1 MRTGRGVWRG
11 LRCVLEE
18 DVIKWRWFD
27 YSLLFSDMR
36 LRGWCKC
43 VRVYTVKHIYLCYIF
58 KVYKVLW
65 EHHSLSNMYHSF
77 CCCLQSQLS
86 GRLEGHSMSDETKTH
101 RHTQITA
108 LITTALKTFFS
119 DRFTHSTLLTRGCLC
134 CVLLLF
140 RAGTEVD
147 RVCFR
152 VMITVYW
159 ETLLHCSTA
168 AQEHFRNDQLT
179 YKHTKMHK
187 SKHFLERKW
196 SKNAVI
202 LCFLFT

>member
-1 MRTGRGVWRG
+1 
-11 LRCVLEE
+11 
-18 DVIKWRWFD
+18 
-27 YSLLFSDMR
+27 MR
-36 LRGWCKC
+36 LTGWCKC

-65 EHHSLSNMYHSF
+65 EHHFIVKHVPQFLLLFTVTAVRQAGGTQHVWW
-77 CCCLQSQLS
+77 
-86 GRLEGHSMSDETKTH
+86 TKTH

-108 LITTALKTFFS
+108 LITTALKIFFS
-119 DRFTHSTLLTRGCLC
+119 AGFTHSTLRTRGCLC

-187 SKHFLERKW
+187 ANTFLERKW
-196 SKNAVI
+196 SNKAVI
-202 LCFLFT
+202 LCFLFI